1 MCICGFVGISSRSF
15 SLSSIFITFFFLSP
29 QLSLLCAELAYKKRN
44 SEKSK
49 QKVLIQ
55 YVFKVLKDLFTFH
68 ILSSFS
74 LFNLSAMEIAVQRR
88 TGKSEPPCSIILK
101 LTFIITRNELR
112 MHKANEFMVNLLLH
126 LGASFFLF
134 LSNLTHS
141 TKAHKALDCMSLL
154 L

>member
-1 MCICGFVGISSRSF
+1 MYLWICWHQQQKLFTQLYFHHV
-15 SLSSIFITFFFLSP
+15 FFLSP

-55 YVFKVLKDLFTFH
+55 YVFRVLKDLFTFH

-74 LFNLSAMEIAVQRR
+74 LFNLSTMEIAVQRR

-126 LGASFFLF
+126 LGASFFLL